1 VFRKPLNKPGLAALA
16 ASACLAVSAHAQEPT
31 YGLTLTAD
39 QPASV
44 TLSNRD
50 VNRIVCL
57 NGAMGQARYSA
68 EKGITTDTSDNELFV
83 KFMIQQLGAQK
94 RYVTDRSEFFITCGG
109 ETFTLYGTPRE
120 LPSQTIFLRP
130 RLQNAAATQAEFAP
144 LSQEDRAVKIT
155 RAVIT
160 ESYPE
165 SFRQRAVDKR
175 QVYSPFPGV
184 GARLERAFDID
195 GLPLSAEEYVVS
207 TSTQVRLDERMFLK
221 PAFGS
226 GIHAV
231 TIEAPDLHAG
241 GFTRVVIIKHSRRPQ

>member
-1 VFRKPLNKPGLAALA
+1 VSPKLLNKAGAAALA
-16 ASACLAVSAHAQEPT
+16 ISASLVASALASEPT
-31 YGLTLTAD
+31 YGLTLTSD

-44 TLSNRD
+44 TLSNQD

-68 EKGITTDTSDNELFV
+68 EKGITTDTSDSELFI
-83 KFMIQQLGAQK
+83 KFMIQQQGAQK

-109 ETFTLYGTPRE
+109 ETFTLYGTPRD

-130 RLQNAAATQAEFAP
+130 RLQNAAVTQAEFAP

-165 SFRQRAVDKR
+165 SFRQRAVNR
-175 QVYSPFPGV
+175 QVISPFPGV
-184 GARLERAFDID
+184 AARLERAFDID
-195 GLPLSAEEYVVS
+195 GLPLGAEEYVVS
-207 TSTQVRLDERMFLK
+207 ASTKVRLDERMFLK

-231 TIEAPDLHAG
+231 TIESPELHAG
-241 GFTRVVIIKHSRRPQ
+241 GFTRVVIIKHARRPQ